1 MPAKQV
7 KAPENDRLKGWKAAV
22 YEYVKL
28 VNQAGIEPLRSDA
41 EQLIADLACLQR
53 IELMRTRVRQ
63 REQQRGADAMRQETR
78 VRLLGIQEQPQGLS
92 VDLERWIKRLIR
104 QGSAVYT
111 EERVEQ
117 ERLLLE
123 GSQDSWQITRVEPS
137 QGERIAKEAGVQAD
151 RGPGTSRST
160 AAAVH
165 GHSQESPNGQRTG
178 QHITGAPERHWHSG
192 TRWETGDMPAKP
204 LALPYIN
211 YELLHDFN
219 NRDPEIPYRRDLAAA
234 YADRWWN
241 ESNPAYELFDV
252 NCTNYVSQCVFAGH
266 APMNYTGRRE
276 SGWWYKG
283 RMDGREWWSYSWSV
297 SNALA
302 GYLSG
307 DRLQG
312 LRAEV
317 VRSPEQLQLG
327 DVIAYDWDG
336 SGRYGH
342 STIVTAF
349 DRQGMPLVNANTV
362 SSRHRYWDYKDSHAW
377 SEATRYRFFHIAD
390 YF

>member
-28 VNQAGIEPLRSDA
+28 VNQAGIEPLRSHA
-41 EQLIADLACLQR
+41 EQSVADPDCLQR
-53 IELMRTRVRQ
+53 VELLCTRVQR
-63 REQQRGADAMRQETR
+63 REQQREAEAVRQETH
-78 VRLLGIQEQPQGLS
+78 VRLLGTEERPDGLS
-92 VDLERWIKRLIR
+92 VELERWIKRLIR

-123 GSQDSWQITRVEPS
+123 GSQDNWRVIRVEPGP
-137 QGERIAKEAGVQAD
+137 GERAMKAAGAQEGRDGGTARRTAD
-151 RGPGTSRST
+151 PDHDQDS
-160 AAAVH
+160 AY
-165 GHSQESPNGQRTG
+165 GQQSG
-178 QHITGAPERHWHSG
+178 KHETGALERHWHSG
-192 TRWETGDMPAKP
+192 SRWESGDTPIKP
-204 LALPYIN
+204 LSLPYIN

-219 NRDPEIPYRRDLAAA
+219 HRDPEIPYRRDLAAA

-283 RMDGREWWSYSWSV
+283 RTGGREWWSYSWSV

-307 DRLQG
+307 DRPQG

-342 STIVTAF
+342 STVVTAF

-362 SSRHRYWDYKDSHAW
+362 SSRHRYWDYKDSYAW
-377 SEATRYRFFHIAD
+377 SESTRYRFFHIAD